1 MSANATRLSDLPL
14 GQENITYQ
22 ISSSMPSTSF
32 TRNSIVS
39 ERPGDNMNEAILG
52 GQSNAN
58 NYIPLNVHPNPYG
71 NAVPSVDSIPFPSQ
85 VSRPGKWGEDRGTGM
100 VAADPTSRDGMN
112 ADFTSLDRLKPLPET
127 YEQNPPPPQS
137 HPQAPAHA
145 PSHAPPHILPEMLPK
160 EFQRLPSRDIP
171 QDTTRLS
178 QDEAVQANYIPSPP
192 PKQVKDYIKEY
203 DATEAVVIRQHEK
216 EKYHQEWYENLFR
229 LYQHPLLIALLYFLF
244 EMQFIAKIM
253 FTYLGKW
260 SWLYSGDGHLTP
272 WGVAM
277 KSVLFTSVYVAITH
291 LLMVL

>member
-22 ISSSMPSTSF
+22 ISSSMPGGMPSTSF

-39 ERPGDNMNEAILG
+39 ERPGENMNEAFLG

-85 VSRPGKWGEDRGTGM
+85 VSRPGKWGEDGGPSMEANDPASREGM
-100 VAADPTSRDGMN
+100 STDY
-112 ADFTSLDRLKPLPET
+112 TSLDRLKPLPDT
-127 YEQNPPPPQS
+127 SYEQNQNPSSPPS
-137 HPQAPAHA
+137 HPQAPA
-145 PSHAPPHILPEMLPK
+145 HILPEMLPK
-160 EFQRLPSRDIP
+160 EMQRLPSRDIP

-178 QDEAVQANYIPSPP
+178 QDEAVQANYIPPPP
-192 PKQVKDYIKEY
+192 PKRVKDYIKEY
-203 DATEAVVIRQHEK
+203 DATEAVTIRQHEK

-229 LYQHPLLIALLYFLF
+229 LYQHPLLIVLLYFLF
-244 EMQFIAKIM
+244 EMQFITKIM

-272 WGVAM
+272 WGMAM